1 MSGMTT
7 KTDLNWFEQV
17 PKVEL
22 HLHLEGAIPYSAL
35 WELVQK
41 YGGDSS
47 IPDLDALKSRF
58 EYRDF
63 PHFIET
69 WLWKNQFL
77 REYEDF
83 TFIAEAVARD
93 LARQNIRYAE
103 VFYSPPDFVRY
114 GLKTQKL
121 TEAIRMGLLRVQGV
135 SIALVVDLV
144 RDWGPE
150 KAIITLAEAAEV
162 RNLGVI
168 GIGMGGS
175 DLSYPAELFMT
186 VYENARRHGFHTTAH
201 TGEVGGAESM
211 WDVIHH
217 LRVERIGHGTHAE
230 EDERLVDYLAKEQ
243 IPLEI
248 CPLSNVRTGIVK
260 SIDEHP
266 VRRYFER
273 GLVVTI
279 NTDDP
284 QMFGNTLADE
294 YRLLEERLGFSR
306 KEICTLILQGLCAAW
321 LSEELKQEL
330 INTFYRE
337 PAWLKDVI

>member
-1 MSGMTT
+1 MPLKS
-7 KTDLNWFEQV
+7 DLDWFEKV
-17 PKVEL
+17 PKIEL
-22 HLHLEGAIPYSAL
+22 HLHLEGAIPYSEL
-35 WELVQK
+35 WKLVQK

-47 IPDLDALKSRF
+47 LPDLETLKSRF

-69 WLWKNQFL
+69 WVWKNRFL

-83 TFIAEAVARD
+83 AFIAEAVARD

-103 VFYSPPDFVRY
+103 IFYSPPDFTRY
-114 GLKTQKL
+114 GLKTQEL
-121 TEAIRMGLLRVQGV
+121 TEAIRKGLSRV
-135 SIALVVDLV
+135 SDIEIALVADLV

-150 KAIITLAEAAEV
+150 KAVHTLAEVAEV

-175 DLSYPAELFMT
+175 EQTYPAGLFAT
-186 VYENARRHGFHTTAH
+186 IYEDARRHGFHTTAH
-201 TGEVGGAESM
+201 SGEVGGAGSM

-230 EDERLVDYLAKEQ
+230 EDGRLVDYLAKEQ

-248 CPLSNVRTGIVK
+248 CPLSNVRTGVVK
-260 SIDEHP
+260 SIAEHP

-284 QMFGNTLADE
+284 QMFGNSLAEE
-294 YRLLEERLGFSR
+294 YRMLEERLGFSR
-306 KEICTLILQGLCAAW
+306 KEICALILQGIRASW
-321 LSEELKQEL
+321 LSQEKKQRL
-330 INTFYRE
+330 INTFYME
-337 PAWLKDVI
+337 PAWLEDVI

>member
-1 MSGMTT
+1 MSEMNL
-7 KTDLNWFEQV
+7 KSDLGWYEQV

-22 HLHLEGAIPYSAL
+22 HLHLEGAIPCSAL

-47 IPDLDALKSRF
+47 LPDLKTLKSRF

-63 PHFIET
+63 SHFIET

-77 REYEDF
+77 REYDDF
-83 TFIAEAVARD
+83 AFIAEAVARD

-103 VFYSPPDFVRY
+103 IFYSPPDFTRY
-114 GLKTQKL
+114 GLQTQRL
-121 TEAIRMGLLRVQGV
+121 TEAIRKGLSKVLNIE
-135 SIALVVDLV
+135 IALVADLV

-150 KAIITLAEAAEV
+150 RAVITLAEVAEV
-162 RNLGVI
+162 RDLGVI

-175 DLSYPAELFMT
+175 DQSYPAELFT
-186 VYENARRHGFHTTAH
+186 AIYEDARRHGFHTTAH
-201 TGEVGGAESM
+201 TGEVGGAGSI

-217 LRVERIGHGTHAE
+217 LRVERIGHGTHAI
-230 EDERLVDYLAKEQ
+230 EDGRLVDYLAREQ
-243 IPLEI
+243 IPLEV
-248 CPLSNVRTGIVK
+248 CPISNVQTGVVK

-284 QMFGNTLADE
+284 QMFGNSLAEE

-306 KEICTLILQGLCAAW
+306 KEICTLILQGISASW
-321 LSEELKQEL
+321 LSQDKKQHL
-330 INTFYRE
+330 INSFVHE
-337 PAWLKDVI
+337 PTWLEDKS